1 MPYLVID
8 LEMTGPEPDYNEII
22 QIGAVLFDDAWTEKG
37 QYLTNVYPENKEA
50 FSSSSEKIHNLSLA
64 ELEDAPMI
72 YDVLPELEE
81 WICDQLGL
89 RVPKGQLDR
98 TPYLRDVIICGQ
110 SVIND
115 INFLKEAYR
124 YEKLKWPYSRVLLD
138 LHTLGY
144 FTFRVLRANAGTPA
158 SVPATRKVPDR
169 LSLTAI
175 AGYFGFA
182 REDGFHNALEDAVLT
197 AKCLKEVFKLG
208 DRMNIAG

>member
-1 MPYLVID
+1 MPYLVLD

-22 QIGAVLFDDAWTEKG
+22 QIGAVLFDDNWIEKG

-81 WICDQLGL
+81 WICAQLGL

-98 TPYLRDVIICGQ
+98 TPFLRDVIICGQ

-124 YEKLKWPYSRVLLD
+124 YEKMKWPYSRVLLD

-144 FTFRVLRANAGTPA
+144 FLFRVLKANAGLSAGKKT
-158 SVPATRKVPDR
+158 PDR

-175 AGYFGFA
+175 AGYFGFT

-197 AKCLKEVFKLG
+197 AKCLKEVFRLAEAMKVSV
-208 DRMNIAG
+208 